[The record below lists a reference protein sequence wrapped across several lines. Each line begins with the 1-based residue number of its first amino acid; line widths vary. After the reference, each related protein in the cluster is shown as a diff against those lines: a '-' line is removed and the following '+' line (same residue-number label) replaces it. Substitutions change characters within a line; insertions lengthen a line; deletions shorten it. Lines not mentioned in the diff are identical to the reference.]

1 MKKLLY
7 PLSLILTA
15 FLILYSC
22 SAEEENTAPPPSI
35 IQTPEPAPVP
45 TPTQY
50 TLTVTAAEGGTVSTE
65 GGTYDE
71 GTSLTIT
78 ATPAEGYK
86 FLGWEG
92 IENQNNISLNITLN
106 SNESL
111 NAIFGVKYSI
121 SEIEINHPQSQEII
135 LNIGIT
141 SNSNVMFKKNGITH
155 LISHPANP
163 RGEFESLLPTVHMVK
178 ENDAFSISNFYDIG
192 MSFGGRDENLINENN
207 DYLFADH
214 GTEVW
219 LGGGEGTPFN
229 NIWVAK
235 NIEQNN
241 IEWIKVNQ
249 HRSFYHD
256 ASSGDLNGDG
266 LYDVVAIHMSTN
278 SEEELDKIYYHT
290 FIQNMD
296 GTFTQTYE
304 TIKFYGFQ
312 KPSYACY
319 NNSNFSDISNCTG
332 IIRGSVLIKDINGDN
347 KPEIIGGAYTHNPDW
362 YTPIEVE
369 NSFEIF
375 SDPDDNGIYEK
386 LNFLPRMGWWE
397 KDALGSDEIKSY
409 DYDNDGDEDLFVG
422 IEGNFDGPYSGTAD
436 FNGIQIFDNDGSG
449 NFSFSGIEI
458 PFFDVRIAR
467 FDLFDVDQDNDLDII
482 FRAQLFIDLGTNGG
496 VETSFY
502 YSGQNKLFKS
512 LNQNQSDNDWLDTLI
527 DFDELIYYNE
537 NGKFIK
543 KNKGNQVMI
552 KRGKASLDSYLV
564 GQGIQT
570 VNSALIDDELIF
582 YLYKTDIDENE
593 NYILNIIEVKPL
605 TSEF

>member
-1 MKKLLY
+1 
-7 PLSLILTA
+7 
-15 FLILYSC
+15 
-22 SAEEENTAPPPSI
+22 
-35 IQTPEPAPVP
+35 
-45 TPTQY
+45 
-50 TLTVTAAEGGTVSTE
+50 
-65 GGTYDE
+65 
-71 GTSLTIT
+71 
-78 ATPAEGYK
+78 
-86 FLGWEG
+86 
-92 IENQNNISLNITLN
+92 
-106 SNESL
+106 
-111 NAIFGVKYSI
+111 
-121 SEIEINHPQSQEII
+121 
-135 LNIGIT
+135 
-141 SNSNVMFKKNGITH
+141 
-155 LISHPANP
+155 
-163 RGEFESLLPTVHMVK
+163 MVK

-482 FRAQLFIDLGTNGG
+482 FSAQLFIDLGTNGG